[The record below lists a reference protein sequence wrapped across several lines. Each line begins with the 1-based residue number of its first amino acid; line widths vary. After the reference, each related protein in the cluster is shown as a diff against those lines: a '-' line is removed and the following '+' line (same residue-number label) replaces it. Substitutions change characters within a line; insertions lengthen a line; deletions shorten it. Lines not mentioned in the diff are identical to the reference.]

1 MNLSLS
7 KRRTF
12 FDSYGSRPA
21 EKVAALPPGGV
32 RSSCPCCGYPTLIG
46 RANYQ
51 ICELCRWEDDGQD
64 DADAEAVA
72 GGPNHGYSL
81 VEARDNFERFLVMYP
96 PDQDRRV
103 GGPDTEATRALKRAL
118 IDEFEKLMAS
128 PTAPEL
134 DLIWAS
140 VRGIERQLY
149 RNLKTSLR

>member
-1 MNLSLS
+1 MKATLFE
-7 KRRTF
+7 RRKY
-12 FDSYGSRPA
+12 FDSYGARPA
-21 EKVAALPPGGV
+21 EKLAALPPRGI
-32 RSSCPCCGYPTLIG
+32 RYSCPCCGYPTLAG
-46 RANYQ
+46 RGTYE
-51 ICELCRWEDDGQD
+51 ICELCWWEDDGQD
-64 DADAEAVA
+64 DADADVVA
-72 GGPNHGYSL
+72 GGPNDNYSL